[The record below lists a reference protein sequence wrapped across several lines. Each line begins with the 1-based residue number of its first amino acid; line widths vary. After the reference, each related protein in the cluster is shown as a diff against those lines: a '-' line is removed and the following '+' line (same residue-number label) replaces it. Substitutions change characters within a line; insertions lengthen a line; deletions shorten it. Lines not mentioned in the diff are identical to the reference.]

1 MTCTAIKTCFLE
13 VFFHKLSQETLIHVS
28 CDVYVKVY
36 VTIPVEF
43 LCYWKHDS
51 LVEVY
56 FHVPLEFLCYVSTSK
71 PGKDLEIRHNYPFV
85 SNNIIIIVY
94 V

>member
-1 MTCTAIKTCFLE
+1 MHSNKKTCFLE
-13 VFFHKLSQETLIHVS
+13 VVFHKLNCHRKHQFMFHVKFLS
-28 CDVYVKVY
+28 KYNY

-51 LVEVY
+51 LVEIY
-56 FHVPLEFLCYVSTSK
+56 FNVPLEFLCSCNSTSK

-85 SNNIIIIVY
+85 Y
-94 V
+94 W